1 MGIMGIKK
9 LIGEI
14 AVERTLADYSGMTLA
29 IDTSIF
35 LYQFIY
41 RDDDEAVLKGI
52 LKQLQK
58 FHRYQITPVYVFDG
72 KASSNV
78 KIEVKR
84 RQEQR
89 EKVRNTLETL
99 EIELGETLETLGD
112 PVAAASVM
120 IDIDTLPVGNVV
132 VEIPFQVLDIPMFY
146 PDSDDDEMEPPI
158 EDTQFETTEDLM
170 MQAVKIQSRIHS
182 LQKQTRR
189 PTREMIED
197 CKQLF
202 EILGVAY
209 VQAPGEA
216 DPTLGEMVLNGE
228 VDGIISE
235 DTDMLPYGCEIFIT
249 RLSGKNDNVI
259 EFRLSRALE
268 LLAMT
273 REQFVDLCILCGC
286 DYADKIY
293 KIGVKTGYSLLKK
306 HPNIEAILK
315 HIDETPKLKLRHTYS
330 EGLLS
335 QVQVARNMFLKRN
348 PNGDPPEENASILKH
363 SWNFQI
369 AEAMQ
374 NEYFEFLSNH
384 KLKFASYK
392 NLCKQSVAP
401 KPQRTMMDFFKL
413 GKKRSMS
420 NDKCLFE

>member
-1 MGIMGIKK
+1 
-9 LIGEI
+9 
-14 AVERTLADYSGMTLA
+14 
-29 IDTSIF
+29 
-35 LYQFIY
+35 
-41 RDDDEAVLKGI
+41 LKGI
-52 LKQLQK
+52 LKQLLK
-58 FHRYQITPVYVFDG
+58 FRQHQITPVYVFDG

-89 EKVRNTLETL
+89 AKVRNTLETL

-112 PVAAASVM
+112 PVAAASVI
-120 IDIDTLPVGNVV
+120 IDIDSIPVGNVM
-132 VEIPFQVLDIPMFY
+132 VEIPFQILDIPMFY
-146 PDSDDDEMEPPI
+146 PDSDDEEMEPPI
-158 EDTQFETTEDLM
+158 EDAQFETTEDLM
-170 MQAVKIQSRIHS
+170 IQAVKIQSRIHS

-189 PTREMIED
+189 PTKEMIQD

-202 EILGVAY
+202 EILGVSY

-216 DPTLGEMVLNGE
+216 DPTLAEMVRNGE

-235 DTDMLPYGCEIFIT
+235 DTDMLPYGCEVFIT

-268 LLAMT
+268 LLSMT
-273 REQFVDLCILCGC
+273 HEQFVDLCILCGC

-330 EGLLS
+330 EGLMS

-348 PNGDPPEENASILKH
+348 PSGEEIPKEENPIKH
-363 SWNFQI
+363 CWNFEV
-369 AEAMQ
+369 AEAMKK
-374 NEYFEFLSNH
+374 EYFDFLSNRNLYH
-384 KLKFASYK
+384 ASYR
-392 NLCKQSVAP
+392 NLCNKAP
-401 KPQRTMMDFFKL
+401 KPQRTMMDFFEL
-413 GKKRSMS
+413 GKKRSRS
-420 NDKCLFE
+420 NDKCLFDD